1 MKILLVLSA
10 AAGLLSAG
18 DIVLQSGPYKV
29 HYDESAF
36 YCSAQYFYDG
46 TEIGGRKGFYGSI
59 LSTTGPNKFIGAG
72 HKEGGCEKLLS
83 MTIRADGIDQKVG
96 NRLYTGK
103 ELQLEKVSML
113 GNLKMTVRHTVTPE
127 QIVIRKQYEALDDQ
141 PIHSFYIYQFC
152 WSNRNDLWMAGR
164 PDGSTLDGK
173 FNSDEGWFLCRKHH
187 EPELLWFAQYN
198 SDAGKGIIGFF
209 GKYFKT
215 QGSYMFWDRKIYH
228 KFYFSARTPKPA
240 KKGYRSPEYVMILK
254 GFSAAKTDWQE
265 KVKSET
271 AVLLEKHPLPLPPA
285 VQTPELG
292 RDLTV
297 QGKGAGKFCCVKI
310 PLDLMPNRN
319 CMLSFR
325 IAKGVNTSTKAT
337 DTQVLIGQYD
347 RDHKKFQLIR
357 SFATRIPRD
366 GQFHEVADNFRTPSE
381 IIEPFIYVY
390 NINSDDIVR
399 VQNVKITR
407 KD

>member
-1 MKILLVLSA
+1 MKFLLVLLA
-10 AAGLLSAG
+10 APLILSAG

-83 MTIRADGIDQKVG
+83 VTIRADGIDQKVE

-127 QIVIRKQYEALDDQ
+127 QIVIRKHYEALDDQ
-141 PIHSFYIYQFC
+141 PIYSFYIYQFC

-164 PDGSTLDGK
+164 PDGSTLDGR

-187 EPELLWFAQYN
+187 EPDLLWFAQYN
-198 SDAGKGIIGFF
+198 SEAGKGIIGFF

-215 QGSYMFWDRKIYH
+215 QGSYMFWDRKVYH

-240 KKGYRSPEYVMILK
+240 KKGYKSPEYVMILK
-254 GFSAAKTDWQE
+254 GFSAEKTDWQK
-265 KVKSET
+265 KVKMET
-271 AVLLEKHPLPLPPA
+271 AALLEKHPLPLPPA

-297 QGKGAGKFCCVKI
+297 RGNGAGKFCCVKI
-310 PLDLMPNRN
+310 PLDLIPNKN
-319 CMLSFR
+319 FTLSFR
-325 IAKGVNTSTKAT
+325 IAKGTNTSTKAT

-347 RDHKKFQLIR
+347 RGHKKFQLIR
-357 SFATRIPRD
+357 SFATRVPRD
-366 GQFHEVADNFRTPSE
+366 GQFHEVEDNFRTPGE

-399 VQNVKITR
+399 VQNVKIIR